1 MAEQFKQFHKSSR
14 YTWYVS
20 DHGNIHTVTSTGKVR
35 QRKTF
40 EIGGHRTKYQAISIN
55 SAPEK
60 YVHRIV
66 AMAFIDN
73 PNNLP
78 TINHKDGNKDNNHV
92 SNLEWSTHSDN
103 LKHAYRVL
111 DREPSTGPKRGLR
124 NITFQDA
131 EDIREL
137 YASGSWSYNALG
149 RQYGLYAPSI
159 KSIIL
164 GKTYREM

>member
-1 MAEQFKQFHKSSR
+1 MTEQFKQFYKSSR

-20 DHGNIHTVTSTGKVR
+20 DHGNIHKVTSTGKVR

-73 PNNLP
+73 PNGLP
-78 TINHKDGNKDNNHV
+78 TINHKDCDKDNNHV

-149 RQYGLYAPSI
+149 RQYGLHAPSI

>member
-1 MAEQFKQFHKSSR
+1 
-14 YTWYVS
+14 
-20 DHGNIHTVTSTGKVR
+20 
-35 QRKTF
+35 
-40 EIGGHRTKYQAISIN
+40 
-55 SAPEK
+55 
-60 YVHRIV
+60 
-66 AMAFIDN
+66 MAFIDN
-73 PNNLP
+73 PNGLP

-92 SNLEWSTHSDN
+92 SNLEWSSHSDN